1 MAIPYPLVWE
11 SGILRSASRTRSL
24 RCTFSGVIGKKET
37 LQYLVHALSLR
48 PSKSCLTTAWVA
60 HTELKI
66 QFPMYLKHDIARR
79 EEPYGCVLT
88 VVNRLLDVYR

>member
-1 MAIPYPLVWE
+1 MT
-11 SGILRSASRTRSL
+11 SASRKRSL
-24 RCTFSGVIGKKET
+24 RRTFSGVIGKKET
-37 LQYLVHALSLR
+37 HQYLVHALSLR
-48 PSKSCLTTAWVA
+48 PTKSCLTTAWVA

-66 QFPMYLKHDIARR
+66 QFPMYVRHDTAHS